1 MTEAELIEQLA
12 RLPGEK
18 RRDVTKAAGAE
29 RQRLIQAVVKSIRQ
43 TLLAPVKSH
52 RKAALAIDDAKNHRR
67 GRTDPALRIAIEREL
82 QSQLGYYDDVPGPE
96 TNRRSFGEQDEIG

>member
-1 MTEAELIEQLA
+1 MTEAELVEQLA
-12 RLPGEK
+12 RLPDEK
-18 RRDVTKAAGAE
+18 RRDVTKAAAVA
-29 RQRLIQAVVKSIRQ
+29 RQRRIQTVVRSIRR

-52 RKAALAIDDAKNHRR
+52 RKAALAIDDAKNHRH